1 VLGDAIEKSRL
12 GYNDKSECIR
22 RLNATARQIEANCS
36 PLADFEATIAHERAN
51 SHIWGGMTCEGEV

>member
-36 PLADFEATIAHERAN
+36 PLADFEATIAHEKAH
-51 SHIWGGMTCEGEV
+51 SKEWGGRTCMDDA